1 MVILDLKQDEGIICN
16 NPEEREAIKEL
27 MWKAVKWPEKDSY
40 TGYNHIVF
48 FPVNK
53 SWNHKAD
60 SIGGKYTY
68 FEAKLFLNKQIIYE
82 TWTY

>member
-27 MWKAVKWPEKDSY
+27 MWKAVKWPDKYYY
-40 TGYNHIVF
+40 TEYNELVF
-48 FPVNK
+48 FPINK
-53 SWNHKAD
+53 SWVRKPNYEPE
-60 SIGGKYTY
+60 KYTY
-68 FEAKLFLNKQIIYE
+68 FEAKLFLNKPIIYE

>member
-1 MVILDLKQDEGIICN
+1 MVISDLKQDEGIICN

-27 MWKAVKWPEKDSY
+27 MWKAVKWPEKNEY
-40 TGYNHIVF
+40 TTYNKIAL

-53 SWNHKAD
+53 AYSHELYYNLKVY
-60 SIGGKYTY
+60 KY

-82 TWTY
+82 TWKY